1 MFGLD
6 LLAKLLKVLRSGD
19 TPAQIA
25 AGFILGMVIGLT
37 PVLSLHNLVIVFL
50 IIIFN
55 VNISMAIFA
64 FLLFSGFAW
73 LLDPVFHSFGY
84 FLLVDLTSLKGFY
97 TTLYNIPIIALSR
110 FNNTV
115 VLGSL
120 VSSILIMPV
129 IYYLARNFVVVYRTR
144 LEPRVNKLKVV
155 QSLKASKVYGFYEK
169 VRDWRD

>member
-6 LLAKLLKVLRSGD
+6 LLAKLFKVLRSGD
-19 TPAQIA
+19 TPGQIA

-37 PVLSLHNLVIVFL
+37 PVFSLHNLIIVFL

-73 LLDPVFHSFGY
+73 ILDPVFHSFGY
-84 FLLVDLTSLKGFY
+84 FLLVDITSLRDLY
-97 TTLYNIPIIALSR
+97 TTLYNIPIIALSK

-120 VSSILIMPV
+120 ISSILIMPV
-129 IYYLARNFVVVYRTR
+129 IYFLTKNFVVVYRTR
-144 LEPRVNKLKVV
+144 LEPKVNKLKVV